1 MLRLNITMS
10 QNKVNKP
17 APWFPLSA
25 HEARRVIAA
34 QEASSSKGNSSKPL
48 KAAKKIQ
55 GAKRKKFCLLFIHQL
70 NNALIARATEEEHF
84 WKLGAINYALA
95 QEVTAV
101 HKKIIHVLDQTLNHK
116 SSGAPPTLRNAKSL
130 TLIVENFK
138 IKCTNLITAQSID
151 QFRLAICLHDLC
163 DDVEHYVI
171 QISRVFGIVSVVDEK
186 PVLSNRPTNFAAKK
200 IYDQIITTHQSQFG
214 VDNFP
219 MPREIQSTLS
229 AKGHQI
235 SKRTIN
241 FWKSQFTKKR
251 LENFIQP
258 QKRQ

>member
-1 MLRLNITMS
+1 MS
-10 QNKVNKP
+10 QNKVSKP

-34 QEASSSKGNSSKPL
+34 QEVSSSWGNSGKPL
-48 KAAKKIQ
+48 TPAKKIQ
-55 GAKRKKFCLLFIHQL
+55 SAERKNFSLLIIHQL

-84 WKLGAINYALA
+84 WKTGALNDELA

-101 HKKIIHVLDQTLNHK
+101 HNKIIHVLDQTLNHK
-116 SSGAPPTLRNAKSL
+116 FSGAPPTLRNAKSL
-130 TLIVENFK
+130 TSIVEIFK
-138 IKCTNLITAQSID
+138 IKCTNLITAESMD
-151 QFRLAICLHDLC
+151 QLLLAICLNDLC

-171 QISRVFGIVSVVDEK
+171 QINRVFGIVSVVDQK
-186 PVLSNRPTNFAAKK
+186 PMLSNRPTNFAAKK
-200 IYDQIITTHQSQFG
+200 NYDQIIRTHQSKFG
-214 VDNFP
+214 VDSFP
-219 MPREIQSTLS
+219 MPREIQSALS

-251 LENFIQP
+251 LEDFIQP